1 MDLFPIPPTPGRR
14 LTGRVVAT
22 LKADAGGGDYGFVT
36 HPIDALEV
44 VYEGIPGDRHFGLT
58 RRSGGREPWYPRGT
72 EMRNDRQV
80 SLLAVDELAAI
91 ASGLDIPEVKAEWIG
106 GNVVIEGLP
115 QLSMMPPRTRL
126 MFAGGAV
133 IAIEGQNGP
142 CRFSGK
148 SIADHYPGREDIEH
162 GFVKVAKRL
171 RGLVGWI
178 ERPGVIRP
186 GEEVIARV
194 PEHWTYAPVGAAG

>member
-1 MDLFPIPPTPGRR
+1 MDLFPVPPTPGRR

-22 LKADAGGGDYGFVT
+22 LKAAEAGGGDYGFVT
-36 HPIDALEV
+36 HAVDALEV
-44 VYEGIPGDRHFGLT
+44 TYEGIPGDRHFGLT

-72 EMRNDRQV
+72 EMRNDRQI

-91 ASGLDIPEVKAEWIG
+91 AGGLDIPEVEAEWIG
-106 GNVVIEGLP
+106 GNIVIDGLP

-148 SIADHYPGREDIEH
+148 SIADHYRGREDIEH
-162 GFVKVAKRL
+162 GFAKVAKRL

-194 PEHWTYAPVGAAG
+194 PEHWTYAPAEA